1 MRRMA
6 LAVTMVVF
14 LAFAAVPLTAGV
26 AAQAPSSTQPAPYSP
41 GLGDFMTAYVQ
52 PHHIKLWF
60 AGISGNWKLA
70 AYEANELD
78 ETFDDVV
85 SYQGN
90 WHDLPISSLVQ
101 ALIRPQLKSISAAIA
116 AQDLTRFKSA
126 YAGLNTACNRCH
138 MSAQHEFVKIV
149 TPASNPYFDQKVS
162 AVQKP

>member
-1 MRRMA
+1 MRRTTLVVSA
-6 LAVTMVVF
+6 VVF
-14 LAFAAVPLTAGV
+14 LSLVAIPLAAGR
-26 AAQAPSSTQPAPYSP
+26 AAPASNGTQVAPYSP

-101 ALIRPQLKSISAAIA
+101 ALIRPQLKSIGAAIA
-116 AQDLTRFKSA
+116 AKDLTRFKVA
-126 YAGLNTACNRCH
+126 YAGLNNACNRCH
-138 MSAQHEFVKIV
+138 ASTEHEFVNIV
-149 TPASNPYFDQKVS
+149 TPTNNPYLDQNLS
-162 AVQKP
+162 AGQKP